1 MYKKVKQLAKLPIE
15 YSHISMRRYDK
26 KISVRFLKV
35 LERERGKAELRLH
48 EIIDLYVVSI
58 YI

>member
-15 YSHISMRRYDK
+15 YSHISVRRYDK

-35 LERERGKAELRLH
+35 LERERLSDFVCMR
-48 EIIDLYVVSI
+48 DY
-58 YI
+58 